1 MTEYTYGPWTPHTG
15 DEFPGKLDVLYQVW
29 LDGHTKE
36 QAESTAIVRPFHR
49 DWRQNNKAPIRFYRV
64 CTPVEELWQVD
75 TGWAEVRANDLNVR
89 YGPDPHPDDTLRISW
104 PYTVIDGKRVPDF
117 TRKIEWEPLK

>member
-1 MTEYTYGPWTPHTG
+1 MTAYTYGTWTPHTG

-75 TGWAEVRANDLNVR
+75 TGWARDNGGFLDFVFGCGDHASDV
-89 YGPDPHPDDTLRISW
+89 LRISW
-104 PYTVIDGKRVPDF
+104 PCTIINGRRVLDF
-117 TRKIEWEPLK
+117 TRQPKWETLK